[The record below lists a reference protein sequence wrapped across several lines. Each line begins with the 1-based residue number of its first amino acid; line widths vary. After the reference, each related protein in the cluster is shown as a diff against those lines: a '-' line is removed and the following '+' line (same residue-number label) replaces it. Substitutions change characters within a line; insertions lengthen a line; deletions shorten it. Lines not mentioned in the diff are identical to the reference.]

1 MGVFSV
7 FKKFLLISLSLFIM
21 FSVFSSSLEA
31 KNTSTKTVNELWE
44 EKDFKAAE
52 VIMKHLDT
60 YTDKNG
66 YKIIRVLKK
75 KTLDKELANLDY
87 PMTSSQLVSYVEN
100 FNELIN
106 DDKKLSEFTKN
117 VSNELSSLINK
128 DTNSE
133 ISVKGAI
140 SCSNVLGAIG
150 LIHAGSYTAAALALG
165 ITGGLSASI
174 PFIISTAYY
183 LGSTLCK

>member
-1 MGVFSV
+1 M

-66 YKIIRVLKK
+66 FKIIRVLKK

-87 PMTSSQLVSYVEN
+87 PMISS
-100 FNELIN
+100 
-106 DDKKLSEFTKN
+106 
-117 VSNELSSLINK
+117 
-128 DTNSE
+128 
-133 ISVKGAI
+133 
-140 SCSNVLGAIG
+140 
-150 LIHAGSYTAAALALG
+150 
-165 ITGGLSASI
+165 
-174 PFIISTAYY
+174 
-183 LGSTLCK
+183 